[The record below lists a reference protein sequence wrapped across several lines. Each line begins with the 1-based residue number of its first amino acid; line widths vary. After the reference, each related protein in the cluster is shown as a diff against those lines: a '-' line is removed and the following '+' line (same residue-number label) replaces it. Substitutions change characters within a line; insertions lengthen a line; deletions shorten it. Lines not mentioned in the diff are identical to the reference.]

1 MGITRSRVRSRDVRI
16 LLSSSCRCVRFKKK
30 KKRELKIDRRTMEFT
45 YSPEQCLPEDQIYV
59 VDYCVSFF
67 FHRDNI
73 L

>member
-1 MGITRSRVRSRDVRI
+1 
-16 LLSSSCRCVRFKKK
+16 
-30 KKRELKIDRRTMEFT
+30 MEFT

-67 FHRDNI
+67 FHKDNI